1 MKVTGRTSRLE
12 IYHSANKV
20 ARNTSSPRIVQSA
33 GRDHKSSRGGCA
45 KSVIS
50 RQAQRRRES
59 SGELRA
65 DRVGTDDEE
74 VVDRGGQHHELPTEG
89 KDQDGHRHVMR
100 THEEATT
107 GEVRG
112 LKYYQ
117 SMCTDVVIGKTTAYC
132 RTTSDSRVHEGG
144 L

>member
-1 MKVTGRTSRLE
+1 MFNQLTAIIKR
-12 IYHSANKV
+12 
-20 ARNTSSPRIVQSA
+20 
-33 GRDHKSSRGGCA
+33 SRGGCA

-59 SGELRA
+59 SGDGVA
-65 DRVGTDDEE
+65 DNEE
-74 VVDRGGQHHELPTEG
+74 VVDRGGQHHEPPTDG

>member
-20 ARNTSSPRIVQSA
+20 ARNTSSPRNVQSA

-59 SGELRA
+59 SGDGVA
-65 DRVGTDDEE
+65 DNEE

>member
-1 MKVTGRTSRLE
+1 MFNQLAAIIKW
-12 IYHSANKV
+12 
-20 ARNTSSPRIVQSA
+20 
-33 GRDHKSSRGGCA
+33 SRGGCA

-50 RQAQRRRES
+50 HQAQRRRES
-59 SGELRA
+59 SGDLRA

-74 VVDRGGQHHELPTEG
+74 VEDRGGQHHELPNRA
-89 KDQDGHRHVMR
+89 KDQDGHRHVMSN
-100 THEEATT
+100 TIEGAIS
-107 GEVRG
+107 GQLRG
-112 LKYYQ
+112 IKYYQ